1 MQASNS
7 RRIRKVAVAVMAV
20 AALTS
25 AGVSAVGVGSAH
37 ASNNGVGSVGGDT
50 QQWAPTYTC
59 DTLANLGNNLG
70 SPGAVVIKGTGNCVA
85 SNGAPTATGFDG
97 NDVSLVARSD
107 GTVYHCYA
115 GYLGATFVNLPTSVE
130 SIECIFVS

>member
-1 MQASNS
+1 MIS
-7 RRIRKVAVAVMAV
+7 V

-37 ASNNGVGSVGGDT
+37 ASNNGVRSVGGDP

-59 DTLANLGNNLG
+59 DTLANKGNNLG
-70 SPGAVVIKGTGNCVA
+70 SPGAVVIEGTGNCVA
-85 SNGAPTATGFDG
+85 SNGAPTGPFDG
-97 NDVSLVARSD
+97 NDVSLVARSA

-115 GYLGATFVNLPTSVE
+115 GYLGFTFVNLPTSVE
-130 SIECIFVS
+130 SIECLLAS